1 MDVLT
6 GVVKWF
12 HEAKGYGF
20 LAADGIDYFAHY
32 KAIVGEGYKLLKE
45 GQTVTFNP
53 KKGDKGMLAENIMV
67 VANPPS

>member
-32 KAIVGEGYKLLKE
+32 KAIVGEWCAGSHRGCAAAHRRYQL
-45 GQTVTFNP
+45 QP
-53 KKGDKGMLAENIMV
+53 GM
-67 VANPPS
+67 PSI